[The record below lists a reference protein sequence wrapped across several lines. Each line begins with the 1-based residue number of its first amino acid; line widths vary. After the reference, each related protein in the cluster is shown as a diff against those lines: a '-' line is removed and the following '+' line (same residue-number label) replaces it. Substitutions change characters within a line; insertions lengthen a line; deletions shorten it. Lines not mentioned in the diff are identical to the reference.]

1 MTDGQEINILK
12 LENAS
17 LKKKTL
23 LVESELAIIKGIG
36 NNSPEMKS
44 LKSEVEALKQQL
56 HTERE
61 SLKKEADELMMKKI
75 EHYEKEI
82 ALVREDA
89 QIQILAT
96 EKVQKDLR
104 ELLRETVKEL
114 SDAKDLNKSHQ
125 KLNGELRKEYNALK
139 TANQNLRTK
148 VEQYQDK
155 AAHYRR
161 KAVL

>member
-1 MTDGQEINILK
+1 MNEGMENLKEI
-12 LENAS
+12 ED
-17 LKKKTL
+17 LKKR
-23 LVESELAIIKGIG
+23 VQEAEGELSIIKGIG

-56 HTERE
+56 HIDRE

-89 QIQILAT
+89 QVEILRL
-96 EKVQKDLR
+96 EKRNL
-104 ELLRETVKEL
+104 E
-114 SDAKDLNKSHQ
+114 HQ
-125 KLNGELRKEYNALK
+125 KLNGELQVKLPKYE
-139 TANQNLRTK
+139 
-148 VEQYQDK
+148 DK

>member
-1 MTDGQEINILK
+1 MTDGQEINMLK
-12 LENAS
+12 LEVA
-17 LKKKTL
+17 
-23 LVESELAIIKGIG
+23 
-36 NNSPEMKS
+36 
-44 LKSEVEALKQQL
+44 ALKQQL

-89 QIQILAT
+89 QIQLLT
-96 EKVQKDLR
+96 LEKRVI
-104 ELLRETVKEL
+104 ELLKI
-114 SDAKDLNKSHQ
+114 NKSHQ
-125 KLNGELRKEYNALK
+125 KLNGEL
-139 TANQNLRTK
+139 QTK
-148 VEQYQDK
+148 LSKYEDK

>member
-1 MTDGQEINILK
+1 MNEGMENLKEIEDLK
-12 LENAS
+12 
-17 LKKKTL
+17 
-23 LVESELAIIKGIG
+23 
-36 NNSPEMKS
+36 
-44 LKSEVEALKQQL
+44 
-56 HTERE
+56 
-61 SLKKEADELMMKKI
+61 
-75 EHYEKEI
+75 KEI

-114 SDAKDLNKSHQ
+114 SNAKDLNKSHQ
-125 KLNGELRKEYNALK
+125 KLNGELQVKLS
-139 TANQNLRTK
+139 
-148 VEQYQDK
+148 QYEDK

>member
-12 LENAS
+12 LEVA
-17 LKKKTL
+17 
-23 LVESELAIIKGIG
+23 
-36 NNSPEMKS
+36 
-44 LKSEVEALKQQL
+44 ALKQQL

-61 SLKKEADELMMKKI
+61 NLKKEADELMMKKI

-89 QIQILAT
+89 QVQILRLDKRIGELAAIN
-96 EKVQKDLR
+96 EEHKKINGDLR
-104 ELLRETVKEL
+104 QLNNELIKDSENLQEKL
-114 SDAKDLNKSHQ
+114 SKY
-125 KLNGELRKEYNALK
+125 E
-139 TANQNLRTK
+139 
-148 VEQYQDK
+148 DK